1 MKAKKIL
8 MIIFGVIALAINV
21 YIMVEAFTGVEESA
35 KTSMGVS
42 EAIIK
47 FVEDINPSSH
57 IGDDP
62 KKVHDVVRKLFGHF
76 LLFGASGLFT
86 GLTLV
91 MLDDVM
97 VDKKVEVTLAGLSLG
112 LVVSIFSEIAQIITP
127 GRYGLFTDV
136 LIDFLGFSVF
146 FEIVFLITY
155 LIYRKKKGKKE

>member
-1 MKAKKIL
+1 MKVKKIL

-62 KKVHDVVRKLFGHF
+62 KKVHDR
-76 LLFGASGLFT
+76 LLLYYPLPPPLHLQPFPRL
-86 GLTLV
+86 LLLPLQV
-91 MLDDVM
+91 PQPLP
-97 VDKKVEVTLAGLSLG
+97 LLPLWP
-112 LVVSIFSEIAQIITP
+112 LP
-127 GRYGLFTDV
+127 P
-136 LIDFLGFSVF
+136 
-146 FEIVFLITY
+146 
-155 LIYRKKKGKKE
+155 